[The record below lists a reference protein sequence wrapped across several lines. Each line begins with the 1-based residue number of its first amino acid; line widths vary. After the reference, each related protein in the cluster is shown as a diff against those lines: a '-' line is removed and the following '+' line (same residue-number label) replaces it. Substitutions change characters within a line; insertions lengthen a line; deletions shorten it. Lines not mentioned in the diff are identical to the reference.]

1 MREEQIC
8 EGARQRQMS
17 VSGSLVP
24 DDIHALRLQKTF
36 LNLYNECAFF
46 FFLTEA
52 GSGNFMALE
61 TYPNEYIHIHFRG
74 GKKPYWFSSLLPQK
88 FS

>member
-1 MREEQIC
+1 MTMESNNKHEGFFFSFWCNSFFFSVFQHIQIEKHCTSVREEQIC

-46 FFLTEA
+46 FF
-52 GSGNFMALE
+52 
-61 TYPNEYIHIHFRG
+61 
-74 GKKPYWFSSLLPQK
+74 
-88 FS
+88 